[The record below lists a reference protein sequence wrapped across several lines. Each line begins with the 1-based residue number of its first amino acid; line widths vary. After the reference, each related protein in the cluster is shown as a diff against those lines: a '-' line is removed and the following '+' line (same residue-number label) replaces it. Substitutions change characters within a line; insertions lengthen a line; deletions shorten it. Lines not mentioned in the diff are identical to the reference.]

1 MSFILDALKKSEK
14 ERQREAVPAI
24 GDLPVVVRQEHASAW
39 TVTLIAGLGLAAAA
53 LAVAWWRAS
62 TPEPVAT
69 TTRVATPVSP
79 AAEPTPPPVARS
91 AAPTETRSLASE
103 ASRVAE
109 ARVRPRPA
117 ASTTPSGG
125 ATRTAGVITTGPMS
139 ITDARSAGL
148 AVPELVLELLVYS
161 DDPAKRFVYI
171 NSGKYVEGDALP
183 EGPELVEITTE
194 GAILSYRGQD
204 YLLPQ
209 N

>member
-24 GDLPVVVRQEHASAW
+24 GDLPVVVHQEHASAW
-39 TVTLIAGLGLAAAA
+39 TVTLIAGLGVAVAA

-62 TPEPVAT
+62 APEPVAT
-69 TTRVATPVSP
+69 TTSVPTPVSP
-79 AAEPTPPPVARS
+79 AAEPTPPAVARS
-91 AAPTETRSLASE
+91 AAPTDTRSLASE
-103 ASRVAE
+103 A
-109 ARVRPRPA
+109 ARVVDPGIQPPA
-117 ASTTPSGG
+117 NTTTTGGG
-125 ATRTAGVITTGPMS
+125 ATRTAGVMTAGPPS

-148 AVPELVLELLVYS
+148 PVPELVLELLVYS

-171 NSGKYVEGDALP
+171 NSAKYAEGDALP

-194 GAILSYRGQD
+194 GAILSYRGQN